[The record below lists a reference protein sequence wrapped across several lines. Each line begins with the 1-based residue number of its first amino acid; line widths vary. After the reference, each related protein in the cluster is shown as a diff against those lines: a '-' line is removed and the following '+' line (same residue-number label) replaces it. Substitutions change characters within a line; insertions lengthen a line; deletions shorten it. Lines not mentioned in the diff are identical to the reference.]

1 MERIKAL
8 DYRQKWI
15 LLILAVMVL
24 VFSVLYPVTLAR
36 VGFSYQDTILVPGEE
51 NGNTVYSGKIQG
63 KAASF
68 TVTPDKTVTFQH
80 AGITYGPYT
89 VTEDPSA
96 VYPSHAGDDVL
107 GVVVRQGEEIL
118 FRGSYGKSGN
128 FWLLYNAD
136 GSDANIG
143 ITFVANGNVY
153 DEYGNVV
160 DPMEPSVFTIL
171 SLIYNPDLTHKGHW
185 IPWVLGILLC
195 VINAVSI
202 LFADELFRF
211 WLSFRIESPEL
222 VEPTDWE
229 IMGRYF
235 GWVVMTIGI
244 LVVFILGLS

>member
-68 TVTPDKTVTFQH
+68 TVTPDKTVTFH
-80 AGITYGPYT
+80 YGDLTYGPYL
-89 VTEDPSA
+89 VKDDPQA
-96 VYPSHAGDDVL
+96 VPQNVDLADSL
-107 GVVVRQGEEIL
+107 SGVEIWRQDSRL
-118 FRGSYGKSGN
+118 FRGGARKLDQHG
-128 FWLLYNAD
+128 WLLYYEN
-136 GSDANIG
+136 GEPYGLEIK
-143 ITFVANGNVY
+143 ITTGGNSAAQ
-153 DEYGNVV
+153 
-160 DPMEPSVFTIL
+160 MEPSLATIL
-171 SLIYNPDLTHKGHW
+171 DLTTGPELTHKGHW
-185 IPWVLGILLC
+185 LPWVLGILLC

-222 VEPTDWE
+222 AEPTDLE
-229 IMGRYF
+229 ITGRYF
-235 GWVVMTIGI
+235 GWIAMLIGI
-244 LVVFILGLS
+244 FVVFVIGLS